1 MRSRVFEAEGRK
13 LAKAEARHHIR
24 RGHVTSSRETA
35 LRESLDQ
42 LDEGDLDGVCGGP
55 VVGAGARAMESSS
68 RYLPP
73 VITPTPVTPRVTRI
87 F

>member
-24 RGHVTSSRETA
+24 RGPVTSSRETA
-35 LRESLDQ
+35 LRESLGQ

-55 VVGAGARAMESSS
+55 VVGAGACVLGQQHAG
-68 RYLPP
+68 LPHAG
-73 VITPTPVTPRVTRI
+73 VALGARH
-87 F
+87 